1 MQQNS
6 ERVLFVAEI
15 KERKP
20 RSRPRFKKIQ
30 LRDDDCKLINPELEL
45 AFKNVSS
52 FNKSRYDSL
61 FWKLIF
67 KESLT
72 RKGHFGN
79 FFPKMVF
86 FCLFRDLYKILPKM
100 RRVTPPY
107 FFVADLSI
115 SFLRK

>member
-52 FNKSRYDSL
+52 FNINKSRYYSL

-67 KESLT
+67 
-72 RKGHFGN
+72 N
-79 FFPKMVF
+79 
-86 FCLFRDLYKILPKM
+86 
-100 RRVTPPY
+100 
-107 FFVADLSI
+107 
-115 SFLRK
+115 